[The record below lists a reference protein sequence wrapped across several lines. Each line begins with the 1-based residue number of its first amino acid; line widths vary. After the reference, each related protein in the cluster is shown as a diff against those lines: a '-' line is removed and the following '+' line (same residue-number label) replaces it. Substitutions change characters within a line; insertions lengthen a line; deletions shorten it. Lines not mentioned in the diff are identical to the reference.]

1 MKPRRTIQKQK
12 RTKGNATMKCL
23 SIACAFT
30 TMLLL
35 GSPAHAEP
43 AKIRISWVAVPNNL
57 PPLFMSKLEMMKHA
71 GTSYTVDPI
80 RFPGTPQSVAALA
93 SGDLDIALLT
103 FSSFPLA
110 IQNAGLEDLRVISDE
125 FIDGFPGYYSAE
137 FMVLKDG
144 PVKTIKDLKG
154 RVVAVNVRGG
164 GTDMALRA
172 ITRREGLQEKRDYT
186 ELEVA
191 FANMKAVLL
200 DKKADLIGLGVP
212 AMSTDPALRQVAG
225 TLFTQRDSLG
235 PTAQVIWVAR
245 AGFLEKNRVMLLD
258 LVEDALRSRRFYTD
272 PANHREVVDVV
283 AGVTK
288 VPPQRLDPWLFTN
301 NDFYRDPDGILDAA
315 VLQDN
320 IDKMVDL
327 GFLKT
332 GLDVRKYMD
341 LGIVREAAARLK

>member
-1 MKPRRTIQKQK
+1 MKRQI
-12 RTKGNATMKCL
+12 
-23 SIACAFT
+23 IACALA
-30 TMLLL
+30 MLL
-35 GSPAHAEP
+35 GSMGANADPLN
-43 AKIRISWVAVPNNL
+43 IRISWVAVPNNL
-57 PPLFMSKLEMMKHA
+57 PPLFMAKPEMMQHA
-71 GTSYTVDPI
+71 GKSYTVDPI

-110 IQNAGLEDLRVISDE
+110 IQNAGLQDLRVISDE
-125 FIDGFPGYYSAE
+125 FIDGSPGYYSAE

-154 RVVAVNVRGG
+154 RVAAINVRGG

-172 ITRREGLQEKRDYT
+172 ITRKDGLQEKRDYT

-200 DKKADLIGLGVP
+200 DHKADLIGLGVP
-212 AMSTDPALRQVAG
+212 AMSTDPALREVAT

-245 AGFLEKNRVMLLD
+245 SGFLEKNRAAMLD
-258 LVEDALRSRRFYTD
+258 FMEDALRSRRFYTD
-272 PANHREVVDVV
+272 PANHREVVDIV

-288 VPPQRLDPWLFTN
+288 VPAQQLEPWLFTK
-301 NDFYRDPDGILDAA
+301 NDFYRDPNGLLDPA

-327 GFLKT
+327 GFLKS
-332 GLDVRKYMD
+332 GIDVKKYVD
-341 LGIVREAAARLK
+341 LALVREAGTRLR

>member
-1 MKPRRTIQKQK
+1 
-12 RTKGNATMKCL
+12 
-23 SIACAFT
+23 
-30 TMLLL
+30 
-35 GSPAHAEP
+35 
-43 AKIRISWVAVPNNL
+43 
-57 PPLFMSKLEMMKHA
+57 MSKPEMMKHA

-110 IQNAGLEDLRVISDE
+110 IQNAGLQDLRVISDE

-144 PVKTIKDLKG
+144 PVKAIKDLKG

-172 ITRREGLQEKRDYT
+172 IARKEGLQEKRDYT

-200 DKKADLIGLGVP
+200 DRKADLIGLGVP
-212 AMSTDPALRQVAG
+212 AMSADSALRGVAS

-245 AGFLEKNRVMLLD
+245 AGFLEKNRSTMLD
-258 LVEDALRSRRFYTD
+258 FMEDALRSRRFYTD
-272 PANHREVVDVV
+272 PANHREVVDIV

-288 VPPQRLDPWLFTN
+288 LPPQQLESWLFTK
-301 NDFYRDPDGILDAA
+301 NDFYRDPNGILDPA

-320 IDKMVDL
+320 IDKMVEL
-327 GFLKT
+327 GFLKS
-332 GLDVRKYMD
+332 GIDVRNYMD
-341 LGIVREAAARLK
+341 LSIVREAGARLN

>member
-1 MKPRRTIQKQK
+1 MKY
-12 RTKGNATMKCL
+12 L

-35 GSPAHAEP
+35 GSAAHAEP
-43 AKIRISWVAVPNNL
+43 GKIRISWVAVPNNL
-57 PPLFMSKLEMMKHA
+57 PPLFMSKPEMMKHA

-258 LVEDALRSRRFYTD
+258 LMEDALRSRRFYTD
-272 PANHREVVDVV
+272 PANHREVVDIV

-288 VPPQRLDPWLFTN
+288 VPLQRLDPWLFTN
-301 NDFYRDPDGILDAA
+301 NDFYRDPNGILDAA
-315 VLQDN
+315 LLQDN

>member
-1 MKPRRTIQKQK
+1 MKRQ
-12 RTKGNATMKCL
+12 L
-23 SIACAFT
+23 IACALA
-30 TMLLL
+30 MLL
-35 GSPAHAEP
+35 GSVGANADPLN
-43 AKIRISWVAVPNNL
+43 IRISWVAVPNNL
-57 PPLFMSKLEMMKHA
+57 PPLFMAKPEMMQHSGK
-71 GTSYTVDPI
+71 SYTVDPI

-110 IQNAGLEDLRVISDE
+110 IQNAGLQDLRVIGDE

-144 PVKTIKDLKG
+144 PVKTVKDLKG
-154 RVVAVNVRGG
+154 RVVAINVRGG

-172 ITRREGLQEKRDYT
+172 ITRKDGLQEKRDYT

-200 DKKADLIGLGVP
+200 DRKADLIGLGVP
-212 AMSTDPALRQVAG
+212 AMSTDPALREVAT
-225 TLFTQRDSLG
+225 TLFKQRDALG
-235 PTAQVIWVAR
+235 ATAQVIWVAR
-245 AGFLEKNRVMLLD
+245 SGFLEKNHAALLD
-258 LVEDALRSRRFYTD
+258 FMEDALRSRRYYTD
-272 PANHREVVDVV
+272 PANHREVVDIV

-288 VPPQRLDPWLFTN
+288 VPPQQLEPWLFTKK
-301 NDFYRDPDGILDAA
+301 DFYRDPNGLLDST

-327 GFLKT
+327 GFLKSAI
-332 GLDVRKYMD
+332 DVKKYMD
-341 LGIVREAAARLK
+341 LGIVREAGARLK

>member
-1 MKPRRTIQKQK
+1 MKRQ
-12 RTKGNATMKCL
+12 L
-23 SIACAFT
+23 IACAVA
-30 TMLLL
+30 LLL
-35 GSPAHAEP
+35 GCVGANADPLN
-43 AKIRISWVAVPNNL
+43 IRISWVAVPNNL
-57 PPLFMSKLEMMKHA
+57 PPLFMAKPQMMQHA
-71 GTSYTVDPI
+71 GKSYTVDPI

-110 IQNAGLEDLRVISDE
+110 IQNAGLQDLRVISDE

-154 RVVAVNVRGG
+154 RVVAINVRGG

-172 ITRREGLQEKRDYT
+172 ITRKDGLQEKRDYT

-200 DKKADLIGLGVP
+200 DRKADLIGLGVP
-212 AMSTDPALRQVAG
+212 AMSTDPALREVAT
-225 TLFTQRDSLG
+225 TLFTQRDALG
-235 PTAQVIWVAR
+235 ATAQVIWVAR
-245 AGFLEKNRVMLLD
+245 SGFLEKNRAALLD
-258 LVEDALRSRRFYTD
+258 FMEDALRSRRFYTD
-272 PANHREVVDVV
+272 PANHREVVDIV

-288 VPPQRLDPWLFTN
+288 LPPQQLEPWLFTK
-301 NDFYRDPDGILDAA
+301 NDFYRDPNGLLDPA

-327 GFLKT
+327 GFLKS
-332 GLDVRKYMD
+332 GIDVKKYMD
-341 LGIVREAAARLK
+341 LALVREAGARLK

>member
-1 MKPRRTIQKQK
+1 MKRQ
-12 RTKGNATMKCL
+12 L
-23 SIACAFT
+23 IACAVA
-30 TMLLL
+30 MLL
-35 GSPAHAEP
+35 GSVGANADPLN
-43 AKIRISWVAVPNNL
+43 IRISWVAVPNNL
-57 PPLFMSKLEMMKHA
+57 PPLFMAKPQVMQHA
-71 GTSYTVDPI
+71 RKSYTVDPI

-110 IQNAGLEDLRVISDE
+110 IQNAGLQDLRVISDE

-144 PVKTIKDLKG
+144 PVKTIKDLKS

-172 ITRREGLQEKRDYT
+172 ITRKDGLQEKRDYT

-191 FANMKAVLL
+191 LANMKAVLL
-200 DKKADLIGLGVP
+200 DRKADLIGLGVP
-212 AMSTDPALRQVAG
+212 AMSTDPALREVA
-225 TLFTQRDSLG
+225 TMLFTQRDALG
-235 PTAQVIWVAR
+235 ATAQVIWVAR
-245 AGFLEKNRVMLLD
+245 SGFLEKNRAALLD
-258 LVEDALRSRRFYTD
+258 FMEDALRSRRFYTD
-272 PANHREVVDVV
+272 PANHREVVDIV

-288 VPPQRLDPWLFTN
+288 VPPQQLEPWLFTK
-301 NDFYRDPDGILDAA
+301 NDFYRDPNGLLDTA

-327 GFLKT
+327 GFLKS
-332 GLDVRKYMD
+332 GIDVKKYVD
-341 LGIVREAAARLK
+341 LALVREAGARLK

>member
-1 MKPRRTIQKQK
+1 MKHKII
-12 RTKGNATMKCL
+12 G
-23 SIACAFT
+23 CALAI
-30 TMLLL
+30 ML
-35 GSPAHAEP
+35 GSAAANADPLN
-43 AKIRISWVAVPNNL
+43 IRISWVAVPNNL
-57 PPLFMSKLEMMKHA
+57 PPLFMAKPEMMTHA
-71 GTSYTVDPI
+71 GKSYTVDPI

-110 IQNAGLEDLRVISDE
+110 IQNAGLQDLRVISDE

-137 FMVLKDG
+137 FIVLKDG
-144 PVKTIKDLKG
+144 PIKSIKDLKG

-172 ITRREGLQEKRDYT
+172 ITRKDGLQEKRDYT

-191 FANMKAVLL
+191 FSNMKAVLL
-200 DKKADLIGLGVP
+200 DRKADLIGLGVP
-212 AMSTDPALRQVAG
+212 AMSTDPALREVAK

-245 AGFLEKNRVMLLD
+245 TGFLEKNRAAMLD
-258 LVEDALRSRRFYTD
+258 FMEDALRSRRFYTD
-272 PANHREVVDVV
+272 PANHREVVDIVSR
-283 AGVTK
+283 VTK
-288 VPPQRLDPWLFTN
+288 VPPQQLESWLFTK
-301 NDFYRDPDGILDAA
+301 NDFYRAPNGILDTA

-327 GFLKT
+327 GFLKS
-332 GLDVRKYMD
+332 GIEVKKYMD
-341 LGIVREAAARLK
+341 FAIIREAAARLK

>member
-1 MKPRRTIQKQK
+1 MKRQ
-12 RTKGNATMKCL
+12 L
-23 SIACAFT
+23 IACALA
-30 TMLLL
+30 MLI
-35 GSPAHAEP
+35 GSVGANADPLN
-43 AKIRISWVAVPNNL
+43 IRISWVAVPNNL
-57 PPLFMSKLEMMKHA
+57 PPLFMAKPEMMQHA
-71 GTSYTVDPI
+71 GKSYTVDPI

-110 IQNAGLEDLRVISDE
+110 IQNAGLQDLRVISDE

-137 FMVLKDG
+137 FIVLKDG

-154 RVVAVNVRGG
+154 RVAAINVRGG

-172 ITRREGLQEKRDYT
+172 ITRKDGLHEKRDYT

-191 FANMKAVLL
+191 FANMQAVLL
-200 DKKADLIGLGVP
+200 DRKADLIGLGVP
-212 AMSTDPALRQVAG
+212 AMSTDRALREVAT

-245 AGFLEKNRVMLLD
+245 SGFLEKNRAALLD
-258 LVEDALRSRRFYTD
+258 FMEDALRSRRFYID
-272 PANHREVVDVV
+272 PANHREVVDIV
-283 AGVTK
+283 ARVTK
-288 VPPQRLDPWLFTN
+288 LPPPQLEPWLFTK
-301 NDFYRDPDGILDAA
+301 NDFYRDPNGLLDTA

-327 GFLKT
+327 GFLKS
-332 GLDVRKYMD
+332 GIDVKKYVD
-341 LGIVREAAARLK
+341 LALVREAGTRLK

>member
-1 MKPRRTIQKQK
+1 MKRQ
-12 RTKGNATMKCL
+12 L
-23 SIACAFT
+23 IACAVA
-30 TMLLL
+30 MLL
-35 GSPAHAEP
+35 GSVGANADPLN
-43 AKIRISWVAVPNNL
+43 IRISWVAVPNNL
-57 PPLFMSKLEMMKHA
+57 PPLFMAKPQMMQHA
-71 GTSYTVDPI
+71 GKSYTVDPI

-110 IQNAGLEDLRVISDE
+110 IQNAGLQDLRVISDE

-154 RVVAVNVRGG
+154 RVVAINVRGG

-172 ITRREGLQEKRDYT
+172 ITRKDGLQEKRDYT

-200 DKKADLIGLGVP
+200 DRKADLIGLGVP
-212 AMSTDPALRQVAG
+212 AMSTDPTLREVAT
-225 TLFTQRDSLG
+225 TLFTQRDALG
-235 PTAQVIWVAR
+235 ATAQVIWVAR
-245 AGFLEKNRVMLLD
+245 SGFLDKNRAALLD
-258 LVEDALRSRRFYTD
+258 FMEDALRSRRFYTD
-272 PANHREVVDVV
+272 PANHREVVDIV

-288 VPPQRLDPWLFTN
+288 LPPQQLEPWLFTK
-301 NDFYRDPDGILDAA
+301 NDFYRDPNGLLDPA

-327 GFLKT
+327 GFLKS
-332 GLDVRKYMD
+332 GIDVKKYTD
-341 LGIVREAAARLK
+341 LALVREAGARLK

>member
-1 MKPRRTIQKQK
+1 MRGLPI
-12 RTKGNATMKCL
+12 L
-23 SIACAFT
+23 CAVAV
-30 TMLLL
+30 LLL
-35 GSPAHAEP
+35 VSSGARCEP

-57 PPLFMSKLEMMKHA
+57 PPLFMSKPEMMKHA

-110 IQNAGLEDLRVISDE
+110 IQNAGLQDLRVISDE

-144 PVKTIKDLKG
+144 PVKAIKDLKG

-172 ITRREGLQEKRDYT
+172 IARKEGLQEKRDYT

-200 DKKADLIGLGVP
+200 DRKADLIGLGVP
-212 AMSTDPALRQVAG
+212 AMSADSALRGVAS

-245 AGFLEKNRVMLLD
+245 AGFLEKNRSTMLD
-258 LVEDALRSRRFYTD
+258 FMEDALRSRRFYTD
-272 PANHREVVDVV
+272 PANHREVVDIV

-288 VPPQRLDPWLFTN
+288 LPPQQLESWLFTK
-301 NDFYRDPDGILDAA
+301 NDFYRDPNGILDPA

-320 IDKMVDL
+320 IDKMVEL
-327 GFLKT
+327 GFLKS
-332 GLDVRKYMD
+332 GIDVRNYMD
-341 LGIVREAAARLK
+341 LSIVREAGARLN

>member
-1 MKPRRTIQKQK
+1 MKRQ
-12 RTKGNATMKCL
+12 L
-23 SIACAFT
+23 IACAVA
-30 TMLLL
+30 MLL
-35 GSPAHAEP
+35 GSVGANADPLN
-43 AKIRISWVAVPNNL
+43 IRISWVAVPNNL
-57 PPLFMSKLEMMKHA
+57 PPLFMAKPQMMQHA
-71 GTSYTVDPI
+71 GKSYTVDPI

-110 IQNAGLEDLRVISDE
+110 IQNAGLQDLRVISDE

-154 RVVAVNVRGG
+154 RVVAINVRGG

-172 ITRREGLQEKRDYT
+172 ITRKDGLQEKRDYT

-200 DKKADLIGLGVP
+200 DRKADLIGLGVP
-212 AMSTDPALRQVAG
+212 AMSTDPALREVAT
-225 TLFTQRDSLG
+225 TLFTQRDALG
-235 PTAQVIWVAR
+235 ATAQVIWVAR
-245 AGFLEKNRVMLLD
+245 SGFLEKNRAALLD
-258 LVEDALRSRRFYTD
+258 FMEDALRSRRFYTD
-272 PANHREVVDVV
+272 PANHREVVDIV

-288 VPPQRLDPWLFTN
+288 VPPQQLEPWLFTK
-301 NDFYRDPDGILDAA
+301 NDFYRDPNGLLDTA

-327 GFLKT
+327 GFLKS
-332 GLDVRKYMD
+332 GIDVKKYVD
-341 LGIVREAAARLK
+341 LGLVREAGARLK

>member
-1 MKPRRTIQKQK
+1 MRGLPI
-12 RTKGNATMKCL
+12 
-23 SIACAFT
+23 ICAVAV
-30 TMLLL
+30 LLL
-35 GSPAHAEP
+35 VNSGAHCKP

-57 PPLFMSKLEMMKHA
+57 PPLFMSKPEMMKHA

-110 IQNAGLEDLRVISDE
+110 IQNAGLQDLRAISDE

-144 PVKTIKDLKG
+144 PVKAIKDLKG

-172 ITRREGLQEKRDYT
+172 IARKEGLQEKRDYT

-200 DKKADLIGLGVP
+200 DRKADLIGLGVP
-212 AMSTDPALRQVAG
+212 AMSADPALRGVAS

-245 AGFLEKNRVMLLD
+245 ASFLEKNRSTMLD
-258 LVEDALRSRRFYTD
+258 FMEDALRSRRFYTD
-272 PANHREVVDVV
+272 PANHREVVDIV

-288 VPPQRLDPWLFTN
+288 LPPQQLESWLFTK
-301 NDFYRDPDGILDAA
+301 NDFYRDPNGILDPA

-320 IDKMVDL
+320 IDKMVEL
-327 GFLKT
+327 GFLKS
-332 GLDVRKYMD
+332 GIDVRNYMD
-341 LGIVREAAARLK
+341 LSIVREAGARLN

>member
-1 MKPRRTIQKQK
+1 MRGLPI
-12 RTKGNATMKCL
+12 L
-23 SIACAFT
+23 CAVAV
-30 TMLLL
+30 LLL
-35 GSPAHAEP
+35 VSSGARCEP

-57 PPLFMSKLEMMKHA
+57 PPLFMSKPEMMKHA

-110 IQNAGLEDLRVISDE
+110 IQNAGLQDLRVISDE

-144 PVKTIKDLKG
+144 PVKAIKDLKG

-172 ITRREGLQEKRDYT
+172 IARKEGLQEKRDYT

-200 DKKADLIGLGVP
+200 DRKADLIGLGVP
-212 AMSTDPALRQVAG
+212 AMSADSALRGVAS

-245 AGFLEKNRVMLLD
+245 AGFLEKNRSTMLD
-258 LVEDALRSRRFYTD
+258 FMEDALRSRRFYTD
-272 PANHREVVDVV
+272 PANHREVVDIV

-288 VPPQRLDPWLFTN
+288 LPPQQLESWLFTM
-301 NDFYRDPDGILDAA
+301 NDFYRDPNGILDPA

-320 IDKMVDL
+320 IDKMVEL
-327 GFLKT
+327 GFLKS
-332 GLDVRKYMD
+332 GIDVRNYMD
-341 LGIVREAAARLK
+341 LSIVREAGARLN

>member
-1 MKPRRTIQKQK
+1 MRGLPI
-12 RTKGNATMKCL
+12 L
-23 SIACAFT
+23 CAVAV
-30 TMLLL
+30 LLL
-35 GSPAHAEP
+35 VSSGARCEP

-57 PPLFMSKLEMMKHA
+57 PPLFMSKPEMMKHA
-71 GTSYTVDPI
+71 GTNYTVDPI

-110 IQNAGLEDLRVISDE
+110 IQNAGLQDLRVISDE

-144 PVKTIKDLKG
+144 PVKAIKDLKG

-172 ITRREGLQEKRDYT
+172 IARKEGLQEKRDYT

-200 DKKADLIGLGVP
+200 DRKADLIGLGVP
-212 AMSTDPALRQVAG
+212 AMSADSALRGVAS

-245 AGFLEKNRVMLLD
+245 AGFLEKNRSTMLD
-258 LVEDALRSRRFYTD
+258 FMEDALRSRRFYTD
-272 PANHREVVDVV
+272 PANHREVVDIV

-288 VPPQRLDPWLFTN
+288 LPPQQLESWLFTK
-301 NDFYRDPDGILDAA
+301 NDFYRDPNGILDPA

-320 IDKMVDL
+320 IDKMVEL
-327 GFLKT
+327 GFLKS
-332 GLDVRKYMD
+332 GVDVRNYMD
-341 LGIVREAAARLK
+341 LSIVREAGARLN

>member
-1 MKPRRTIQKQK
+1 MRGLPIF
-12 RTKGNATMKCL
+12 
-23 SIACAFT
+23 CAVAV
-30 TMLLL
+30 LLL
-35 GSPAHAEP
+35 VSSGARCEP

-57 PPLFMSKLEMMKHA
+57 PPLFMSKPEMMKHA

-110 IQNAGLEDLRVISDE
+110 IQNAGLQDLRVISDE

-144 PVKTIKDLKG
+144 PVKAIKDLKG

-172 ITRREGLQEKRDYT
+172 IARKEGLQEKRDYT

-200 DKKADLIGLGVP
+200 DRKADLIGLGVP
-212 AMSTDPALRQVAG
+212 AMSADSALRGVAS
-225 TLFTQRDSLG
+225 TLFTQRDLLG

-245 AGFLEKNRVMLLD
+245 AGFLEKNR
-258 LVEDALRSRRFYTD
+258 
-272 PANHREVVDVV
+272 
-283 AGVTK
+283 
-288 VPPQRLDPWLFTN
+288 
-301 NDFYRDPDGILDAA
+301 
-315 VLQDN
+315 
-320 IDKMVDL
+320 
-327 GFLKT
+327 
-332 GLDVRKYMD
+332 
-341 LGIVREAAARLK
+341 

>member
-1 MKPRRTIQKQK
+1 MKRQ
-12 RTKGNATMKCL
+12 L
-23 SIACAFT
+23 IACALA
-30 TMLLL
+30 MLI
-35 GSPAHAEP
+35 GSVGASADPLN
-43 AKIRISWVAVPNNL
+43 IRISWVAVPNNL
-57 PPLFMSKLEMMKHA
+57 PPLFMAKPEMMQHA
-71 GTSYTVDPI
+71 GKSYTVDPI

-110 IQNAGLEDLRVISDE
+110 IQNAGLQDLRVISDE

-144 PVKTIKDLKG
+144 PVKVIKDLKG
-154 RVVAVNVRGG
+154 RVAAINVRGG

-172 ITRREGLQEKRDYT
+172 ITRKDGLHEKRDYT

-200 DKKADLIGLGVP
+200 DRKADLIGLGVP
-212 AMSTDPALRQVAG
+212 AMSTDRTLREVAT

-245 AGFLEKNRVMLLD
+245 SGFLEKNRAALLD
-258 LVEDALRSRRFYTD
+258 FMEDALRSRRFYID
-272 PANHREVVDVV
+272 PANHREVVDIV
-283 AGVTK
+283 ARVTK
-288 VPPQRLDPWLFTN
+288 LPPPQLEPWLFTK
-301 NDFYRDPDGILDAA
+301 NDFYRDPNGLLDTA

-327 GFLKT
+327 GFLKS
-332 GLDVRKYMD
+332 GIDVKKYVD
-341 LGIVREAAARLK
+341 LALVREAGTRLK

>member
-1 MKPRRTIQKQK
+1 MKRQ
-12 RTKGNATMKCL
+12 L
-23 SIACAFT
+23 IACA
-30 TMLLL
+30 LAILL
-35 GSPAHAEP
+35 GSAGASADPLN
-43 AKIRISWVAVPNNL
+43 IRISWVAVPNNL
-57 PPLFMSKLEMMKHA
+57 PPLFMAKPEMMQHA
-71 GTSYTVDPI
+71 GKSYTVDPI

-110 IQNAGLEDLRVISDE
+110 IQNAGLQDLRVISDE
-125 FIDGFPGYYSAE
+125 FIDGSPGYYSAE

-144 PVKTIKDLKG
+144 PVKAIKDLKG
-154 RVVAVNVRGG
+154 RVVAINVRGG

-172 ITRREGLQEKRDYT
+172 ITRKDGLQEKRDYT

-200 DKKADLIGLGVP
+200 DRKADLIGLGVP
-212 AMSTDPALRQVAG
+212 AMSTDPGLREVA
-225 TLFTQRDSLG
+225 TSLFTQRDSLG

-245 AGFLEKNRVMLLD
+245 SGFLEKNRAALLD
-258 LVEDALRSRRFYTD
+258 FMEDALRSRRFYTD
-272 PANHREVVDVV
+272 PANHREVVDIV

-288 VPPQRLDPWLFTN
+288 LPPQQLEPWLFTK
-301 NDFYRDPDGILDAA
+301 NDFYRDPNGLLDPA

-327 GFLKT
+327 GFLKS
-332 GLDVRKYMD
+332 GIDVKKYMD
-341 LGIVREAAARLK
+341 LGLVREAGARLK

>member
-1 MKPRRTIQKQK
+1 
-12 RTKGNATMKCL
+12 
-23 SIACAFT
+23 
-30 TMLLL
+30 
-35 GSPAHAEP
+35 
-43 AKIRISWVAVPNNL
+43 
-57 PPLFMSKLEMMKHA
+57 MMKHA

-110 IQNAGLEDLRVISDE
+110 IQNAGLQDLRVISDE

-144 PVKTIKDLKG
+144 PVKAIKDLKG

-172 ITRREGLQEKRDYT
+172 IARKEGLQEKRDYT

-200 DKKADLIGLGVP
+200 DRKADLIGLGVP
-212 AMSTDPALRQVAG
+212 AMSADSALRGVAS

-245 AGFLEKNRVMLLD
+245 AGFLEKNRSTMLD
-258 LVEDALRSRRFYTD
+258 FMEDALRSRRFYTD
-272 PANHREVVDVV
+272 PANHREVVDIV

-288 VPPQRLDPWLFTN
+288 LPPQQLESWMFTK
-301 NDFYRDPDGILDAA
+301 NDFYRDPNGILDPA

-320 IDKMVDL
+320 IDKMVEL
-327 GFLKT
+327 GFLKS
-332 GLDVRKYMD
+332 GIDVRNYMD
-341 LGIVREAAARLK
+341 LSIVREAGARLN

>member
-1 MKPRRTIQKQK
+1 MKRQ
-12 RTKGNATMKCL
+12 L
-23 SIACAFT
+23 IAFAVA
-30 TMLLL
+30 MLLGGVGANADPL
-35 GSPAHAEP
+35 N
-43 AKIRISWVAVPNNL
+43 IRISWVAVPNNL
-57 PPLFMSKLEMMKHA
+57 PPLFMAKPEMMRHA
-71 GTSYTVDPI
+71 GKSYTVDPI

-110 IQNAGLEDLRVISDE
+110 IQNAGLQDLRVISDE

-154 RVVAVNVRGG
+154 RVVAINVRGG

-172 ITRREGLQEKRDYT
+172 ITRKDSLQEKRDYT

-200 DKKADLIGLGVP
+200 DRKADLIGLGVP
-212 AMSTDPALRQVAG
+212 AMSTDPALREVAT
-225 TLFTQRDSLG
+225 TLFTQRDALG
-235 PTAQVIWVAR
+235 ATAQVIWVAR
-245 AGFLEKNRVMLLD
+245 SGFLEKNRAALLD
-258 LVEDALRSRRFYTD
+258 FMEDALRSRRFYTD
-272 PANHREVVDVV
+272 PANHREVVDIV

-288 VPPQRLDPWLFTN
+288 LPPRQLEPWLFTK
-301 NDFYRDPDGILDAA
+301 NDFYRDPNGLPDTT
-315 VLQDN
+315 VLQGN

-327 GFLKT
+327 GFLKS
-332 GLDVRKYMD
+332 GIDAKKYVD
-341 LGIVREAAARLK
+341 LGLVREAGARLK

>member
-1 MKPRRTIQKQK
+1 MRGLPI
-12 RTKGNATMKCL
+12 L
-23 SIACAFT
+23 CAVAV
-30 TMLLL
+30 LLL
-35 GSPAHAEP
+35 VGSGANCEP

-57 PPLFMSKLEMMKHA
+57 PPLFMLKPEMMKHA

-110 IQNAGLEDLRVISDE
+110 IQNAGLQDLRVISDE

-144 PVKTIKDLKG
+144 PVKAIKDLKG

-172 ITRREGLQEKRDYT
+172 ITRKEGLQEKRDYT

-200 DKKADLIGLGVP
+200 DRKADLIGLGVP
-212 AMSTDPALRQVAG
+212 AMSADPALRGVAS

-245 AGFLEKNRVMLLD
+245 AGFLEKNRPTMLD
-258 LVEDALRSRRFYTD
+258 FMEDALRSRRFYAD
-272 PANHREVVDVV
+272 PANHREVVDIV

-288 VPPQRLDPWLFTN
+288 LPPQQLESWLFTR
-301 NDFYRDPDGILDAA
+301 NDFYRDPNGILDPA

-320 IDKMVDL
+320 VDKMVEL
-327 GFLKT
+327 GFLKS
-332 GLDVRKYMD
+332 GIDVRDYMD
-341 LGIVREAAARLK
+341 LSIVREAGARLK

>member
-1 MKPRRTIQKQK
+1 
-12 RTKGNATMKCL
+12 MKCL
-23 SIACAFT
+23 LVAGAIAAA
-30 TMLLL
+30 LLA
-35 GSPAHAEP
+35 GSGANGEP
-43 AKIRISWVAVPNNL
+43 ANIRISWVAVPNNL
-57 PPLFMSKLEMMKHA
+57 PPLFMSKPEMMRHA
-71 GTSYTVDPI
+71 GTSYALDPI

-110 IQNAGLEDLRVISDE
+110 IQNAGLQDLRVISDE
-125 FIDGFPGYYSAE
+125 FVDGVPGYYSAE

-172 ITRREGLQEKRDYT
+172 ITRKEGLQEKRDYT

-191 FANMKAVLL
+191 FANMKAVLF

-212 AMSTDPALRQVAG
+212 AMSTDPALRDAAS
-225 TLFTQRDSLG
+225 TLFTQRGSLG

-245 AGFLEKNRVMLLD
+245 AGFLEKNRAMMLD
-258 LVEDALRSRRFYTD
+258 FVEDALRSRRFYTD
-272 PANHREVVDVV
+272 PANHREVVDIV

-288 VPPQRLDPWLFTN
+288 LPPQQLDSWLFTK
-301 NDFYRDPDGILDAA
+301 NDFYRDPNGIVDTA

-332 GLDVRKYMD
+332 GIDAHKYMD
-341 LGIVREAAARLK
+341 LGIVREAGARLK

>member
-1 MKPRRTIQKQK
+1 MKRQL
-12 RTKGNATMKCL
+12 A
-23 SIACAFT
+23 ACALA
-30 TMLLL
+30 MLL
-35 GSPAHAEP
+35 GSLGANADPLN
-43 AKIRISWVAVPNNL
+43 IRISWVAVPNNL
-57 PPLFMSKLEMMKHA
+57 PPLFMAKPQMMQHA
-71 GTSYTVDPI
+71 GKSYTVDPI

-110 IQNAGLEDLRVISDE
+110 IQNAGLQDLRVISDE

-144 PVKTIKDLKG
+144 PVKAIKDLKG
-154 RVVAVNVRGG
+154 RVVAINVRGG

-172 ITRREGLQEKRDYT
+172 ITRRDGLQEKRDYT

-200 DKKADLIGLGVP
+200 DRKADLIGLGVP
-212 AMSTDPALRQVAG
+212 AMSTDPALREVAT
-225 TLFTQRDSLG
+225 TLFTQRDALEA
-235 PTAQVIWVAR
+235 TAQVIWVAR
-245 AGFLEKNRVMLLD
+245 SGFLEKNRAALLD
-258 LVEDALRSRRFYTD
+258 FMEDALRSRRFYTD
-272 PANHREVVDVV
+272 PANHREVVDIV

-288 VPPQRLDPWLFTN
+288 LPPQQLEPWLFTK
-301 NDFYRDPDGILDAA
+301 NDFYRDPNGLLDPA

-327 GFLKT
+327 GFLKS
-332 GLDVRKYMD
+332 GIDVKKYMD
-341 LGIVREAAARLK
+341 LGLVREAGARLK

>member
-1 MKPRRTIQKQK
+1 MKRQ
-12 RTKGNATMKCL
+12 L
-23 SIACAFT
+23 IACALA
-30 TMLLL
+30 MLL
-35 GSPAHAEP
+35 GSVGANADPLN
-43 AKIRISWVAVPNNL
+43 IRISWVAVPNNL
-57 PPLFMSKLEMMKHA
+57 PPLFMAKPEMMQHA
-71 GTSYTVDPI
+71 GKSYTVDPI

-110 IQNAGLEDLRVISDE
+110 IQNAGLQDLRVIGDE

-144 PVKTIKDLKG
+144 PVKTVKDLKG
-154 RVVAVNVRGG
+154 RVVAINVRGG

-172 ITRREGLQEKRDYT
+172 ITRKDGLQEKRDYT

-200 DKKADLIGLGVP
+200 DRKADLIGLGVP
-212 AMSTDPALRQVAG
+212 AMSTDPALREVAT
-225 TLFTQRDSLG
+225 TLFTQRDALG
-235 PTAQVIWVAR
+235 ATAQVIWVAR
-245 AGFLEKNRVMLLD
+245 SGFLEKNRAALLD
-258 LVEDALRSRRFYTD
+258 FMEDALRSRRYYTD
-272 PANHREVVDVV
+272 PANHREVVDIV

-288 VPPQRLDPWLFTN
+288 VPPQQLEPWLFTKK
-301 NDFYRDPDGILDAA
+301 DFYRDPNGLLDSA

-327 GFLKT
+327 GFLKSAI
-332 GLDVRKYMD
+332 DVKKYMD
-341 LGIVREAAARLK
+341 LGIVREAGARLK

>member
-1 MKPRRTIQKQK
+1 MKRQ
-12 RTKGNATMKCL
+12 L
-23 SIACAFT
+23 IACAVA
-30 TMLLL
+30 MLL
-35 GSPAHAEP
+35 GSICANAEP
-43 AKIRISWVAVPNNL
+43 LNIRISWVAVPNNL
-57 PPLFMSKLEMMKHA
+57 PPLFMAKPQMMQHA
-71 GTSYTVDPI
+71 GKSYTVDPI

-110 IQNAGLEDLRVISDE
+110 IQNAGLQDLRVISDE

-144 PVKTIKDLKG
+144 PVKAIKDLKG
-154 RVVAVNVRGG
+154 RVVAINVRGG

-172 ITRREGLQEKRDYT
+172 ITRRDGLQEKRDYT

-200 DKKADLIGLGVP
+200 DRKADLIGLGVP
-212 AMSTDPALRQVAG
+212 AMSTDPALREVAT
-225 TLFTQRDSLG
+225 TLFTQRDALG
-235 PTAQVIWVAR
+235 ATAQVIWVAR
-245 AGFLEKNRVMLLD
+245 SGFLEKNRAALLD
-258 LVEDALRSRRFYTD
+258 FMEDALRSRRFYTD
-272 PANHREVVDVV
+272 PANHREVVDIV

-288 VPPQRLDPWLFTN
+288 LPPQQLEPWLFTK
-301 NDFYRDPDGILDAA
+301 NDFYRDPNGLLDPA

-327 GFLKT
+327 GFLKS
-332 GLDVRKYMD
+332 GIDVKKYMD
-341 LGIVREAAARLK
+341 LGLVREAGARLK

>member
-1 MKPRRTIQKQK
+1 
-12 RTKGNATMKCL
+12 
-23 SIACAFT
+23 
-30 TMLLL
+30 
-35 GSPAHAEP
+35 
-43 AKIRISWVAVPNNL
+43 
-57 PPLFMSKLEMMKHA
+57 MSKPEMMKHA

-110 IQNAGLEDLRVISDE
+110 IQNAGLQDLRVISDE

-144 PVKTIKDLKG
+144 PVKAIKDLKG

-172 ITRREGLQEKRDYT
+172 IARKEGLQEKRDYT

-200 DKKADLIGLGVP
+200 DRKADLIGLGVP
-212 AMSTDPALRQVAG
+212 AMSADSALRGVAS

-245 AGFLEKNRVMLLD
+245 AGFLEKNRATMLD
-258 LVEDALRSRRFYTD
+258 FMEDALRSRRFYTD
-272 PANHREVVDVV
+272 PANHREVVDIV

-288 VPPQRLDPWLFTN
+288 LPPQQLESWLFTK
-301 NDFYRDPDGILDAA
+301 NDFYRGPNGILDPA

-320 IDKMVDL
+320 IDKMVEL
-327 GFLKT
+327 GFLKS
-332 GLDVRKYMD
+332 GIDVRNYMD
-341 LGIVREAAARLK
+341 LSIVREAGARLN

>member
-1 MKPRRTIQKQK
+1 
-12 RTKGNATMKCL
+12 MKCL
-23 SIACAFT
+23 SIVAA
-30 TMLLL
+30 LAAVLVSAP
-35 GSPAHAEP
+35 GAHSEP

-57 PPLFMSKLEMMKHA
+57 PPLFMSKPEMMKHA
-71 GTSYTVDPI
+71 GTNYTVDPI

-137 FMVLKDG
+137 FMVLKDS
-144 PVKTIKDLKG
+144 PVKAIKDLKG

-172 ITRREGLQEKRDYT
+172 ITRKEGLQEKRDYT

-191 FANMKAVLL
+191 FANMKAVLF

-212 AMSTDPALRQVAG
+212 AMSTDPGLRQAAA

-245 AGFLEKNRVMLLD
+245 AGFLEKNRAVMLD
-258 LVEDALRSRRFYTD
+258 FMEDALRSRRFYTD
-272 PANHREVVDVV
+272 PANHREAVDIV

-288 VPPQRLDPWLFTN
+288 VPPQQLDPWLFTK
-301 NDFYRDPDGILDAA
+301 NDFYRDPNGILDAA

-327 GFLKT
+327 GFLKS
-332 GLDVRKYMD
+332 GLDVKKYMD
-341 LGIVREAAARLK
+341 LGIVLEAGSRLK